1 MNAVAAPDLVP
12 SEVFEHIVALRRD
25 LHQHPELA
33 WKEERTASRISQELE
48 KLGLTPTRPVGTA
61 VIADL
66 PGLTDGPAIALRAD
80 MDALPVQERTGLEFS
95 SVNKGVMHACGHDG
109 HSSMLVGAASL
120 LLDRGPLPAPVRLIF
135 QPAEEAGAGAERLI
149 EAGVLDGVG
158 MIFGGHVD
166 RHYDP
171 GVLVV
176 SEGTVNAA
184 THRFAIVITGK
195 EGHGGRPHESIDAVV
210 VGSLLVTA
218 LQTIVSREVD
228 PANPSVVSIGSFH
241 AGRAP
246 NVIAGQARLAGTIRA
261 MDSEHGARLAESLR
275 RIAQAV
281 GQLHH
286 AEIVVEGE
294 EGVPPVINTPEMAAL
309 AREAAHQVV
318 GADRVV
324 PLRTA
329 NMGGEDF
336 AEYLEHVPG
345 AYVRYGGQ
353 VPGREGFPAHSSRFD
368 FDERALA
375 TGAAYLAAVARVAA
389 ERLA

>member
-1 MNAVAAPDLVP
+1 MLIPA
-12 SEVFEHIVALRRD
+12 EVFDNIVALRRD
-25 LHQHPELA
+25 LHRHPELA
-33 WKEERTASRISQELE
+33 WQEERTADRITQELD
-48 KLGLTPTRPVGTA
+48 KLGIATARPCGTA

-66 PGLTDGPAIALRAD
+66 PGLSDGPKIALRAD
-80 MDALPVQERTGLEFS
+80 MDALPVQERTGLDFS
-95 SVNKGVMHACGHDG
+95 SVHDGVMHACGHDG

-120 LLDRGPLPAPVRLIF
+120 LAASEPLPVPVRLVF
-135 QPAEEAGAGAERLI
+135 QPAEEAGGGAERLI
-149 EAGVLDGVG
+149 EAGVLEGVG

-166 RHYDP
+166 RHYPP
-171 GVLVV
+171 GVMVV

-184 THRFAIVITGK
+184 THRFAIEITGK
-195 EGHGGRPHESIDAVV
+195 EGHGARPHESIDAVV

-241 AGRAP
+241 AGRAA
-246 NVIAGQARLAGTIRA
+246 NVISGYARLEGTIRA
-261 MDSEHGARLAESLR
+261 MDAEQATRLADSVQ

-286 AEIVVEGE
+286 AVITVERH
-294 EGVPPVINTPEMAAL
+294 EGQPPLINTPEMASL
-309 AREAAHQVV
+309 ARRAASQVV
-318 GADRVV
+318 GEEQVV

-336 AEYLEHVPG
+336 AQYLTHVPG

-353 VPGREGFPAHSSRFD
+353 VPGREGYPAHSSRFD

-375 TGAAYLAAVARVAA
+375 TGAAYLAAVARLAA
-389 ERLA
+389 ARLA

>member
-1 MNAVAAPDLVP
+1 MNPVADLELVP
-12 SEVFEHIVALRRD
+12 TEVFENIVSLRRD
-25 LHQHPELA
+25 LHRHPELA
-33 WKEERTASRISQELE
+33 WQEERTAGRITEALE
-48 KLGLTPTRPVGTA
+48 KIGITPTRLVGTA

-66 PGLTDGPAIALRAD
+66 PGLYAGPMVALRAE
-80 MDALPVQERTGLEFS
+80 MDALPVHERTGLEFS
-95 SVNKGVMHACGHDG
+95 SVNEGVMHACGHDG

-120 LLDRGPLPAPVRLIF
+120 LAAADPLPVPVRLIF
-135 QPAEEAGAGAERLI
+135 QPAEEAGAGADRLI

-166 RHYDP
+166 RHYPP
-171 GVLVV
+171 GVIVV

-184 THRFAIVITGK
+184 THRFAIEITGK
-195 EGHGGRPHESIDAVV
+195 GGHGGRPHESIDAVV

-241 AGRAP
+241 AGHAP
-246 NVIAGQARLAGTIRA
+246 NVIAGQARLEGTIRA
-261 MDSEHGARLAESLR
+261 MDLESGAQLADAVR
-275 RIAQAV
+275 RIADAV

-286 AEIVVEGE
+286 AEVVVESH
-294 EGVPPVINTPEMAAL
+294 EGLPPLINSPEMAAL
-309 AREAAHQVV
+309 AREAACEVV
-318 GADRVV
+318 GDGRVV

-345 AYVRYGGQ
+345 AYIRYGGQ

-375 TGAAYLAAVARVAA
+375 TGAAYLAAVARLAA
-389 ERLA
+389 MRLA